1 MARALVSGR
10 GAGDAGARGEGRSP
24 ERTGEELHMRRV
36 RRHLLGVIPVL
47 VLMSLFVEPAQAAG
61 DTPSYRLA
69 SPDKSI
75 RVRLELDKGAPSYR
89 IAHNRRPLVARS
101 ALGLQLQG
109 MPALDGDFEVRR
121 ARRTT
126 HNSAWSPVWG
136 EYDRIADHYNEL
148 TVELREVVA
157 PRRTLRVVFRAYD
170 DGVGFRYVL
179 PEQPGIGE
187 FAMTAED
194 TEFNFADDFTAW
206 WIPAQFGA
214 GSGDEELFRQT
225 PLSEMQPAATPVT
238 IDAGAAGYA
247 TLHEAD
253 LIDYATMMVE
263 PVGGGAPSLRS
274 ALVPMPDGVVVR
286 GTVPHRSP
294 WRTLVIGDKPA
305 DLIESTLILD
315 LNPPCAICDQDL
327 SWIRPGK
334 YVGVW
339 WEIHKGKSEWSTA
352 AALPHG
358 ATTENVKRYI
368 DFAAAHGAS
377 YVLSE
382 GWNEGWATMYTMQN
396 FLQPTPDFDLEGV
409 VAYAKSKG
417 VDWIA
422 HTETG
427 GNVTNFENQMEAA
440 FSLYESLGVP
450 GVKTGY
456 AGGTSIGGVEH
467 AHYDQPMV
475 NHYRDVIRRAAAH
488 HLVVEA
494 HEMVKDTGERRTYPN
509 IMTREAVRGLEW
521 EAWSEGNPP
530 EHLVEVP
537 FTRMVAGPVSYTPGI
552 FNITWDP
559 GGPGRPPWRT
569 LEHTRVHSTRAA
581 QLAIYP
587 VYLSGLQMMA
597 DVPENYEG
605 QPGLEFLEQVPTT
618 WDDTVALNGRV
629 GDYVTVARRSG
640 RDWFIGSINDEQ
652 PKTLSVPLR
661 SLLRPGVRYVAEI
674 YGDAPT
680 TDYDTNPDE
689 IEITRIIVHRRDVL
703 KAPMTTGGGQA
714 VHLRP
719 ATREDLMT
727 LPGCGQNTPLCTR
740 P

>member
-1 MARALVSGR
+1 
-10 GAGDAGARGEGRSP
+10 
-24 ERTGEELHMRRV
+24 MRRM
-36 RRHLLGVIPVL
+36 RRSVVL
-47 VLMSLFVEPAQAAG
+47 VLGLLSLLAQPAHASGRHA
-61 DTPSYRLA
+61 SYPVS
-69 SPDKSI
+69 SPDGSI
-75 RVRLELDKGAPSYR
+75 RLQFGLDRGAPTYLVT
-89 IAHNRRPLVARS
+89 HHRRPLVVRS
-101 ALGLQLQG
+101 ALGLQFQG
-109 MPALDGDFEVRR
+109 APALDGDFVVRR
-121 ARRTT
+121 VRWTT
-126 HNSAWSPVWG
+126 HDSSWRLLWG
-136 EYDRIADHYNEL
+136 EYDRVRDHYNEL
-148 TVELREVVA
+148 TVDLREAVK
-157 PRRTLRVVFRAYD
+157 PRRSLRLVFRAYD
-170 DGVGFRYVL
+170 DGVAFRYII
-179 PEQPGIGE
+179 PGQRRIGD

-194 TEFNFADDFTAW
+194 TQFNFAGDFNAW

-214 GSGDEELFRQT
+214 GSGDEELFRTT
-225 PLSEMQPAATPVT
+225 PLSQMQAAATPVT
-238 IDAGAAGYA
+238 INAGPAGYA

-263 PVGGGAPSLRS
+263 PAGGGAPSVRS
-274 ALVPMPDGVVVR
+274 ALVPMPDGIAVR
-286 GTVPHRSP
+286 GRAPHRSP
-294 WRTLVIGDKPA
+294 WRTLVIGDTPA
-305 DLIESTLILD
+305 DLIESTLILN

-352 AALPHG
+352 TALPHG

-368 DFAAAHGAS
+368 DFAAAHGAR

-382 GWNEGWATMYTMQN
+382 GWNEGWANAYTMQS
-396 FLQPTPDFDLEGV
+396 FTQPTPDFDLPAV
-409 VAYAKSKG
+409 VSYAKSKG

-427 GNVTNFENQMEAA
+427 GNVTNFENQIEAA
-440 FSLYESLGVP
+440 FGLYESLGVP

-456 AGGTSIGGVEH
+456 AGSTSIGGIEH
-467 AHYDQPMV
+467 PHYDQAMV
-475 NHYRDVIRRAAAH
+475 NHYRNVIRVAAKH

-537 FTRMVAGPVSYTPGI
+537 FTRMIAGPVSYTPGI

-605 QPGLEFLEQVPTT
+605 QAGLEFLEQVPTT
-618 WDDTVALNGRV
+618 WDDTVALNGRI

-652 PKTLSVPLR
+652 PKTLPVPLR
-661 SLLRPGVRYVAEI
+661 ALLAPGARYVANI
-674 YGDAPT
+674 YGDGPA
-680 TDYDTNPDE
+680 TDYETNPSE
-689 IEITRIIVHRRDVL
+689 IQVTRIVVDRGDVL
-703 KAPMTTGGGQA
+703 KASMVAGGGQA
-714 VHLRP
+714 VHLTP
-719 ATREDLMT
+719 ATREDLQT
-727 LPGCGQNTPLCTR
+727 LPTCGDAPVLCAR
-740 P
+740 G